1 MKPIWL
7 LLFVIQAV
15 LGARVLLRML
25 RTAGGKVVT
34 RSDAPGSGDE
44 TISVIVPVLNE
55 RARLAPCLDGLIG
68 QHAEVIEILVVD
80 GGSEDGTQEL
90 VRSYATRDSRIQL
103 LDASPVPAGWNGK
116 AWGLHCGVEQ
126 SNSAN
131 RWMLTIDADV
141 RPEPALARSLLT
153 FANRQQLTALSAATR
168 QELAGVGAGLV
179 HPSLLTT
186 LVYRFGI
193 PGHAVKRVDQV
204 QANGQCFL
212 VRRDIL
218 RASGGFTAA
227 ADSICEDVTVARQ
240 IAALGHAVG
249 FFETEDLVTTRMYDN
264 WRETWRNWPRSLPMR
279 DRYFGFP
286 GVIGLLEVLFV
297 QALPLPLFLALR
309 GRPQAPAVVVWL
321 NGLFAATRFGVLFG
335 TARAY
340 SWRPWT
346 YWLSPLLDMPSA
358 IRLISSA
365 LRREHVWRGRVLV
378 RGGGV

>member
-1 MKPIWL
+1 MKPVWL
-7 LLFVIQAV
+7 LLLVIQAV
-15 LGARVLLRML
+15 LGARVQLRML

-34 RSDAPGSGDE
+34 RSDASGSGDE

-55 RARLAPCLDGLIG
+55 RARLVPCLDGLIR
-68 QHAEVIEILVVD
+68 QDAEVTEILVVD
-80 GGSEDGTQEL
+80 GGSEDGTQDL
-90 VRSYATRDSRIQL
+90 VRSYATRDPRVHL

-116 AWGLHCGVEQ
+116 AWGLQYGVEQ
-126 SNSAN
+126 SHRAN
-131 RWMLTIDADV
+131 RWILTIDADV
-141 RPEPALARSLLT
+141 RSEPALARALLS
-153 FANRQQLTALSAATR
+153 FAERQQLTALSAATR
-168 QELAGVGAGLV
+168 QELSGAGAGLV

-193 PGHAVKRVDQV
+193 PGHAVQRVDQV

-212 VRRDIL
+212 ARRDIL
-218 RASGGFTAA
+218 CASGGFTSA

-240 IAALGHAVG
+240 IAEMGHSVG

-279 DRYFGFP
+279 DRYFGVH

-297 QALPLPLFLALR
+297 QALPLPLWLALR
-309 GRPQAPAVVVWL
+309 LAPQKPPAVVWL
-321 NGLFAATRFGVLFG
+321 NGLLAATRVGVLFG

-340 SWRPWT
+340 RWRPWT
-346 YWLSPLLDMPSA
+346 YWLSPLLDIPSA
-358 IRLISSA
+358 MRLISSA
-365 LRREHVWRGRVLV
+365 LRRQHTWRGRVLV